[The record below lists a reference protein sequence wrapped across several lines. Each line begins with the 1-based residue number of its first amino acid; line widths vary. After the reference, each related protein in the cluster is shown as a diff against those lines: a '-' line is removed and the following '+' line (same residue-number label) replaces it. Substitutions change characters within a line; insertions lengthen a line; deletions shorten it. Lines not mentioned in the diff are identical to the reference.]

1 MKNLLITAFTAML
14 LTACGSETEL
24 GGDQNPKDE
33 DLPTTETPADFTP
46 ESKTIQTLNLIDIE
60 GNPIPNA
67 DISITQ
73 VTTEAKAISQ
83 SFTPRALPT
92 PSLLSTDS
100 EGQLNVDDLAPGT
113 YVITLTLGETEISF
127 TIVINAS
134 NSQAE
139 TTVAAPIIMIENDLG
154 EPIAIDASE
163 NGVFF
168 SISGVIHDD
177 EGPIEQAQVE
187 LSGGASTNGAIATT
201 ITDSEG
207 NFILIINVGA
217 GNLEALKSASLR
229 IFKEGY
235 DSTTEN
241 NINAVDVAS
250 ITGLSIQLAAKDSSG
265 NIYSEGFDQVGSEA
279 TCGNWVS
286 YTTEASL
293 GESVS
298 LEMDLWHQHQAGLN
312 ILNNAFEYGLVLLA
326 PNDNSEG
333 YIPDP
338 VSGQACW
345 YGEAASGG
353 LTQGNFLG
361 QESEDEYSALD
372 ELPLEEL
379 EENDLPTDGGTSNGY
394 HSAAIESPAIDL
406 SAETA
411 PLSLNFR
418 TWWEIE
424 STNPNNA
431 GFDLMTI
438 QYQIQ
443 GEDSQW
449 VTLARLNPLSDPVS
463 TCDVDRA
470 PIPYSNAGYNK
481 APLWLWQ
488 EPISL
493 DNLAGNVIKLRFNFS
508 TEDGL
513 YNGFRGWLVDDL
525 SIQKTEGTFPL
536 YEESNQDGEE
546 NAPMDNCISIDE
558 PELEEVE
565 PS

>member
-1 MKNLLITAFTAML
+1 MKNLLFTVFTTML
-14 LTACGSETEL
+14 LTACGSGTEPANDL
-24 GGDQNPKDE
+24 NPKNE
-33 DLPTTETPADFTP
+33 EQPTTGTPSDSFSP
-46 ESKTIQTLNLIDIE
+46 ESKSIQTLNFVDIE
-60 GNPIPNA
+60 GNPIPDA
-67 DISITQ
+67 DVSITPFVVEANSLSQ
-73 VTTEAKAISQ
+73 PFTAKA
-83 SFTPRALPT
+83 LPA
-92 PSLLSTDS
+92 SASLSTDS
-100 EGQLNVDDLAPGT
+100 EGQLNVGDLAPGT
-113 YVITLTLGETEISF
+113 YVITLTLGETELSF

-235 DSTTEN
+235 NSTTEN

-312 ILNNAFEYGLVLLA
+312 ILNNAFEYG
-326 PNDNSEG
+326 
-333 YIPDP
+333 
-338 VSGQACW
+338 
-345 YGEAASGG
+345 
-353 LTQGNFLG
+353 
-361 QESEDEYSALD
+361 
-372 ELPLEEL
+372 
-379 EENDLPTDGGTSNGY
+379 
-394 HSAAIESPAIDL
+394 
-406 SAETA
+406 
-411 PLSLNFR
+411 
-418 TWWEIE
+418 
-424 STNPNNA
+424 
-431 GFDLMTI
+431 
-438 QYQIQ
+438 
-443 GEDSQW
+443 
-449 VTLARLNPLSDPVS
+449 
-463 TCDVDRA
+463 
-470 PIPYSNAGYNK
+470 
-481 APLWLWQ
+481 
-488 EPISL
+488 
-493 DNLAGNVIKLRFNFS
+493 
-508 TEDGL
+508 
-513 YNGFRGWLVDDL
+513 
-525 SIQKTEGTFPL
+525 
-536 YEESNQDGEE
+536 
-546 NAPMDNCISIDE
+546 
-558 PELEEVE
+558 
-565 PS
+565 